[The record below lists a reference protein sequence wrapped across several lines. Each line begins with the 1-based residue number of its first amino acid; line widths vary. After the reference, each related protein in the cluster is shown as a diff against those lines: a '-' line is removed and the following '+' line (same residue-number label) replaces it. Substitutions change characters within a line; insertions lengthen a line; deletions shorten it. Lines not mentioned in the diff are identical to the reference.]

1 MEQRTQ
7 FAHMHVQ
14 SQLKELGDL
23 EVGVGHMEEHRGVE
37 AVLQV
42 QGRKGGNC
50 GAGRRDSC
58 IPESK
63 QV

>member
-1 MEQRTQ
+1 
-7 FAHMHVQ
+7 MHVQ